1 MADGSS
7 ATLAERIKSWDAEIR
22 SSQTHYTNLV
32 AARASRTA
40 QKLAEEVE
48 LSELKS
54 ELEVLTAQQSVTI
67 QAIALEKTSAGKESQ
82 QQQLDEINRQID
94 EKNEEIAAQENVI
107 SDLQSEIDQYAED
120 IEAVV
125 DRLSISK
132 YFTAA
137 EQKILNLYLIE
148 GGSSRG
154 NFCCNR
160 CRYVCVGNIIY
171 FARWGVDYRSRYC
184 KSYAEW

>member
-1 MADGSS
+1 M
-7 ATLAERIKSWDAEIR
+7 
-22 SSQTHYTNLV
+22 
-32 AARASRTA
+32 
-40 QKLAEEVE
+40 
-48 LSELKS
+48 
-54 ELEVLTAQQSVTI
+54 EVLTAQQSVTI
-67 QAIALEKTSAGKESQ
+67 QAIALEKNICRQESQ

-94 EKNEEIAAQENVI
+94 EKNEEIAGQEEVI

-148 GGSSRG
+148 GEVVEETFVATDVDTSASGTSSTLQGGVSITRAD
-154 NFCCNR
+154 
-160 CRYVCVGNIIY
+160 I
-171 FARWGVDYRSRYC
+171 ARATLNGKTIVRLLQEDL
-184 KSYAEW
+184 